1 VLPMREY
8 FQELAL
14 SVVNNSKMRW
24 YHHLSPAINVVMPVR
39 EHDPDVSVS
48 RSVEVH
54 MWWYQQLSYR
64 DFAMLP
70 VREHLARR
78 AVSPMRG
85 FTSGSII
92 DLDTHSWSHCR

>member
-54 MWWYQQLSYR
+54 MW
-64 DFAMLP
+64 
-70 VREHLARR
+70 
-78 AVSPMRG
+78 
-85 FTSGSII
+85 
-92 DLDTHSWSHCR
+92 